1 MPHRANHTIKSLVKS
16 INFKY
21 FFCKTIFFVISISL
35 ISKTVKKYS
44 SFMYKEKWYPWIY
57 VTGRFGPIFFPIVNI
72 FSLYTLQN
80 KNENCILFET
90 YFWDFDHPLTFP
102 GVMWGPTQKRQ
113 GKYIYRLILFLLRL
127 ELLILKSTV
136 EVFKFDTL
144 IKVFPAGYNHHYV

>member
-1 MPHRANHTIKSLVKS
+1 MAWLNQKSSIMPHRANHTIKSLVKS
-16 INFKY
+16 INFKH

-57 VTGRFGPIFFPIVNI
+57 VTRLSGRFGPIFFPIVNI

-80 KNENCILFET
+80 KNENCILLE
-90 YFWDFDHPLTFP
+90 
-102 GVMWGPTQKRQ
+102 TQKKTR
-113 GKYIYRLILFLLRL
+113 KVYIYRLILFLLRL

>member
-1 MPHRANHTIKSLVKS
+1 MLLVS
-16 INFKY
+16 
-21 FFCKTIFFVISISL
+21 
-35 ISKTVKKYS
+35 
-44 SFMYKEKWYPWIY
+44 
-57 VTGRFGPIFFPIVNI
+57 GRFGPIFFPIVNI

-80 KNENCILFET
+80 KNENCILLE
-90 YFWDFDHPLTFP
+90 
-102 GVMWGPTQKRQ
+102 TQKRQ